1 MNFALTK
8 DLEQFIEER
17 LRRGRYPSA
26 EDVVR
31 AGFASLRQQEAIES
45 LSAGEIE
52 AIFPDIRARIAQG
65 LEEAR
70 IGKLTDGD
78 AFFDQLER
86 EDV

>member
-17 LRRGRYPSA
+17 LRRGRYPGA
-26 EDVVR
+26 EDACR
-31 AGFASLRQQEAIES
+31 AGLQSLRQQEAIES

-52 AIFPDIRARIAQG
+52 AIFPDLRRIAQG
-65 LEEAR
+65 LEEPR